1 MRQEH
6 QTFLD
11 IVIIA
16 ISIVVAPQRSVPT
29 AKVIGIRTRF
39 TLQRGV
45 GDVRSPQQLGVAPRI
60 SSVQI
65 AVDVGLEEGVVDA
78 IVFRKV
84 DILRIG

>member
-29 AKVIGIRTRF
+29 AKVIGICTRF

-45 GDVRSPQQLGVAPRI
+45 SDVRSPQQLGVAPRI

>member
-16 ISIVVAPQRSVPT
+16 ILIVVAPQRSVPT

-45 GDVRSPQQLGVAPRI
+45 GDIRSSQQLGVAPRI

>member
-16 ISIVVAPQRSVPT
+16 ILIVVAPQRSVPT
-29 AKVIGIRTRF
+29 AKVIGICTRF